1 MTNRRGG
8 FISESNEFLV
18 DTCHMNRAHLHDN
31 SFGNVITPNVHTS
44 EFGSSNSGTTR
55 ARITLVFQ
63 HVFIFSPQN
72 TQKCNDKDIHHRS
85 DRIVAASQLSWK

>member
-31 SFGNVITPNVHTS
+31 SIGNVITPNVHTS
-44 EFGSSNSGTTR
+44 EFGSSNFGTTR
-55 ARITLVFQ
+55 A
-63 HVFIFSPQN
+63 
-72 TQKCNDKDIHHRS
+72 
-85 DRIVAASQLSWK
+85 